1 MLSVAAGIEFN
12 WSGILGVSGPL
23 GLDTLLLAQGTGIA
37 ETIAGR
43 ADSEIVFWHGTCLH
57 LVQNTIITLDSG
69 GLRN

>member
-23 GLDTLLLAQGTGIA
+23 GLDMLLLAQGTGIA

-43 ADSEIVFWHGTCLH
+43 ADSEIVFWHDEYLH
-57 LVQNTIITLDSG
+57 LVQNAIITLDSG